1 MPINSLRYRFA
12 LIISLVAS
20 LLLILVIWLSISMSH
35 QVSQSQLE
43 TKEEVFSAFL
53 LDMTRGA
60 LLQGEYE
67 VLQLYLE
74 KLKADPEV
82 IEIRVADSRGVIVSS
97 TVPAELGSRL
107 PAQVS
112 DEINQVTRRAIS
124 NETGLIGTVETTFSH
139 AEIETQHRRVLK
151 ASVLAALAGIS
162 LVVGISLALGF
173 LLTRRLVRLT
183 EAATQ
188 LAQGDLSVQVDL
200 GEGSCDEIGILGDAF
215 NTMARRLETM
225 VKELRTVNATLE
237 ERVRER
243 TNLLESANHELEK
256 ARDAAQIANVAK
268 GSFLANMSHEIRTPM
283 NAILGM
289 THLAL
294 KTELSPR
301 QRDYL
306 RKVSASAESLLGII
320 NDILDF
326 SKIEAG
332 RLEMENQEF
341 LLEEMLDKVT
351 MLVSGKMLEKK
362 LEFLVELDPDI
373 PFSLKGDSLRLGQ
386 VLVNLCNNAAK
397 FTEQGE
403 IVLRVR
409 LLRQSGD
416 QVRLYFSVRDTGIG
430 MSQDMLAR
438 LFKPFTQADASTT
451 RKYGGTGLGLAICKQ
466 LVEMM
471 DGEFS
476 VRSEPGQGTEFSFTA
491 HLGIGRMAPRP
502 LAASTSG
509 LRGRRILVVD
519 DNRTA
524 RDIFE
529 SQLTALGFIAASV
542 DNADAA
548 MAALQEAE
556 LCGQPYHLVIMDWL
570 MPAVDG
576 FEAARRIRRSHTL
589 RQRPRIIMATAY
601 GCEDTIRRADAEGL
615 DGYITKPT
623 NPSVLLDSIMAAL
636 GRENGENGALALA
649 APTGRAGEKQ
659 APALASLHGGRVL
672 LVEDNDF
679 NRQVATELLTS
690 FGLQVTTAENGAEAV
705 RLLGSLK
712 PDLVF
717 MDIQMPV
724 MDGFE
729 ATRRLRLLPE
739 GTNVPI
745 VAMTAHA
752 MASDRESCLQA
763 GMDDYL
769 PKPIDPEQLTAVLL
783 KWIQPAAPR
792 PDTGAEPVP
801 VPLVRLPERLA
812 GIDLTK
818 GLRYSNNK
826 PDFYLELLRNF
837 ARARRQADEEI
848 RQTLDKGEREAA
860 RRYAHS
866 LKSICGIIGA
876 EDLAVAAARLETVL
890 KDPQGD
896 PVIALDDFSGQLSG
910 LIQALDSCQELA
922 PDKATDDGES
932 ADAGLCLLA
941 AREIDMLLDNDLP
954 GAMRHIDALE
964 KWLAGGSR
972 HQELAELKESLD
984 VFDIDRAHDI
994 LARLIDGLRQEGI
1007 ELRHAR

>member
-12 LIISLVAS
+12 LIISLVAG
-20 LLLILVIWLSISMSH
+20 LLLTLVIWLSISMSH
-35 QVSQSQLE
+35 RVSHSQLE

-74 KLKADPEV
+74 KLKADPEI

-107 PAQVS
+107 PSQVN
-112 DEINQVTRRAIS
+112 DEINQVTRRAIR

-151 ASVLAALAGIS
+151 ASVLIALAGIG

-173 LLTRRLVRLT
+173 LLTRRLVHLT

-200 GEGSCDEIGILGDAF
+200 GGSSGDEIGILGDAF
-215 NTMARRLETM
+215 NTMARRMETM
-225 VKELRTVNATLE
+225 VKELRNVNATLE
-237 ERVRER
+237 ERVQER

-301 QRDYL
+301 QREYL
-306 RKVSASAESLLGII
+306 RKVNSSAESLLGII

-341 LLEEMLDKVT
+341 LLEEMLDKVA
-351 MLVSGKMLEKK
+351 MLVSGKMLEKR

-403 IVLRVR
+403 IVLRAR
-409 LLRQSGD
+409 MLRQSGD
-416 QVRLYFSVRDTGIG
+416 QVRLRFSVRDTGIG

-438 LFKPFTQADASTT
+438 LFRPFTQADASTT

-476 VRSEPGQGTEFSFTA
+476 VSSVPGQGSEFSFTA
-491 HLGIGRMAPRP
+491 CLGLGRLAPRP
-502 LAASTSG
+502 LAASASG

-519 DNRTA
+519 DNPTA

-529 SQLTALGFIAASV
+529 SQLVALDFTVASV
-542 DNADAA
+542 DSADAA

-601 GCEDTIRRADAEGL
+601 GCEDTIRRAAAEGL

-623 NPSVLLDSIMAAL
+623 SPSVLLDSIMAAL
-636 GRENGENGALALA
+636 SRENGEHAALSVA
-649 APTGRAGEKQ
+649 TNQAGEKE
-659 APALASLHGGRVL
+659 APALAALHGGRVL

-679 NRQVATELLTS
+679 NRQVAMELLTS

-705 RLLGSLK
+705 SLLCGLK

-739 GTNVPI
+739 GSHVPI

-769 PKPIDPEQLTAVLL
+769 SKPIDPEQMKAVLL
-783 KWIQPAAPR
+783 KWIQPAAP
-792 PDTGAEPVP
+792 PLDTGAEPVS
-801 VPLVRLPERLA
+801 VAAVRLPESLT
-812 GIDLTK
+812 GIDLAK

-848 RQTLDKGEREAA
+848 RQALDKGEHEVA

-876 EDLAVAAARLETVL
+876 EGLAQAAGRLETAL
-890 KDPQGD
+890 KDSQKD
-896 PVIALDDFSGQLSG
+896 PAGALDEFSGQLSV
-910 LIQALDSCQELA
+910 LIQALDSCPELT
-922 PDKATDDGES
+922 PGRVTDDGES

-941 AREIDMLLDNDLP
+941 AREIDMLLDSDLP

-964 KWLAGGSR
+964 KWLAGGSLR
-972 HQELAELKESLD
+972 QELTELKDCLD
-984 VFDIDRAHDI
+984 VFDIDQAHDI